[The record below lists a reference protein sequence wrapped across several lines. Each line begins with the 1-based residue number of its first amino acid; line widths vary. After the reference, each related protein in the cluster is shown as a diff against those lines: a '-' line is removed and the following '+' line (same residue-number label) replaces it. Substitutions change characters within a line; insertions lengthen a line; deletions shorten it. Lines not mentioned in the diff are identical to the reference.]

1 MTGAPAVP
9 SPYDLALR
17 ERVVRALDRGASVGE
32 VAERFEV
39 GVATVGR
46 WRRRRREHGDLDPK
60 PRPARGSV
68 LDEHADW
75 LTELRGTDPSLSCR
89 AVCERLADERGL
101 SVHET
106 TLWYWLRRHGFTHKK
121 TR

>member
-1 MTGAPAVP
+1 MP

-17 ERVVRALDRGASVGE
+17 ERVVRALERGANVDE

-46 WRRRRREHGDLDPK
+46 WRRRRREQGHLDPTA
-60 PRPARGSV
+60 RPARGSV
-68 LDEHADW
+68 LDAHAQW
-75 LTELRGTDPSLSCR
+75 LAELRTADPSLSCR
-89 AVCERLADERGL
+89 AVCERLAEERGL
-101 SVHET
+101 CVHET

>member
-1 MTGAPAVP
+1 MPPPVP

-17 ERVVRALDRGASVGE
+17 ERVVRALDRGASADE

-39 GVATVGR
+39 GVATVRR
-46 WRRRRREHGDLDPK
+46 WRRRRCEQGSLAPT

-75 LTELRGTDPSLSCR
+75 LAELRAGDPSLSCR
-89 AVCERLADERGL
+89 AICERLADEHRL
-101 SVHET
+101 DIHET
-106 TLWYWLRRHGFTHKK
+106 TLWYWLRRHGYTHKK
-121 TR
+121 TP